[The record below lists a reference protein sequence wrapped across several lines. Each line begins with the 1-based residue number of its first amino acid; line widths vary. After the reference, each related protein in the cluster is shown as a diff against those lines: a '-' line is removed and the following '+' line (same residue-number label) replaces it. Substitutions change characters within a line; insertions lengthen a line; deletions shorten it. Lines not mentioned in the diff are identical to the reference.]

1 MMDHKRTWIAA
12 GAWLA
17 ATLVVF
23 LLAIP
28 APRAEP
34 AAPATPAVPAPPAAP
49 AVPIFPT
56 GSRIGLVPPAGMTAS
71 KTFPGFADAEKNAGI
86 IINELP
92 SGAYAD
98 IQKSLSNDELKK
110 RGVAVEKRE
119 TLQLGIGQGDL
130 IVGTQIAPD
139 KTPYRKWLLVVQTTD
154 FTVVI
159 TAQAPQQGSPY
170 SDAVVRAA
178 FATLSLR
185 AHVPEEEFL
194 GLMPF
199 KIGDLAGFH
208 IGNIIPG
215 RALLLI
221 DAPKNPHMV
230 VTEGLPEYEFD
241 ARFIVTA
248 GPGAPAGADDRA
260 NFART
265 AFNTIQGIK
274 DIQFTMAEPVR
285 INSQEGFET
294 VASAKDVSTG
304 APLMVIQWLRFGG
317 NAFLQMVG
325 ISRADIWNQELTRMR
340 TMRDSIDFK

>member
-1 MMDHKRTWIAA
+1 MIDASKIKSLAA
-12 GAWLA
+12 GAAVLLA
-17 ATLVVF
+17 LVV
-23 LLAIP
+23 L
-28 APRAEP
+28 
-34 AAPATPAVPAPPAAP
+34 APPARATEP
-49 AVPIFPT
+49 TYPT
-56 GSRIGLVPPAGMTAS
+56 GSRIGLVPPAGMTVS
-71 KTFPGFADAEKNAGI
+71 KTFPGYVDTEKNAGI

-98 IQKSLSNDELKK
+98 VQKSFGTDELKK
-110 RGVAVEKRE
+110 RGVTVEKRD
-119 TLQLGIGQGDL
+119 TLQLGIGKADL

-139 KTPYRKWLLVVQTTD
+139 KTLYRKWLLVVPTTD

-178 FATLSLR
+178 LATLTLR

-194 GLMPF
+194 SVLPF

-208 IGNIIPG
+208 IGNVIPG

-248 GPGAPAGADDRA
+248 GPGAPAGTDERA

-274 DIQFTMAEPVR
+274 DIHFTMAEPVR

-294 VASAKDVSTG
+294 VASAKDTSTG

-325 ISRADIWNQELTRMR
+325 ISRADIWSEELARMR